1 MNHNIFKP
9 IVLFNFTRNSD
20 LSNWKIANDIV
31 MGGKSSSTISI
42 NDMGHGIFR
51 GTVSLENN
59 GGFASVRFQHKPF
72 ATQNHTIIKIIL
84 KGDGKRYQFRI
95 KDTSGNDWSYV
106 NYFKTSKTW
115 ETIEIPLE
123 SLYPNF
129 RGRRLS
135 VPNFDKQEIASFG
148 FLIGNKKA
156 ESFQLEIDTISLE

>member
-1 MNHNIFKP
+1 MEP
-9 IVLFNFTRNSD
+9 IELFNFTQNSD
-20 LSNWKIANDIV
+20 LSHWKIANDTV
-31 MGGKSSSTISI
+31 MGGKSLSTLTI
-42 NDMGHGIFR
+42 NEKGHGVFR

-59 GGFASVRFQHKPF
+59 GGFASVSFSLKPL
-72 ATQNHTIIKIIL
+72 NIENYSLVKIVL

-95 KDTSGNDWSYV
+95 KDTSNDYWSYV